1 VTANLFIG
9 LAFLVLIVVFAL
21 LIRWA
26 RTRSTGAIVAGAL
39 ITGMAPDPLLE
50 AQLKVVHEEQQKA
63 PEDDESGAGRD

>member
-9 LAFLVLIVVFAL
+9 LSFLVLIVVFAL

-50 AQLKVVHEEQQKA
+50 EQLRVVHEAEEES
-63 PEDDESGAGRD
+63 PEEDEPGGGIR

>member
-9 LAFLVLIVVFAL
+9 LSFPVLIVVFAL

-50 AQLKVVHEEQQKA
+50 AQLKVVHEEQQKI
-63 PEDDESGAGRD
+63 SGR

>member
-1 VTANLFIG
+1 
-9 LAFLVLIVVFAL
+9 

-50 AQLKVVHEEQQKA
+50 AQLKVVHEEQQKI
-63 PEDDESGAGRD
+63 SGR